1 MEKSSFLKEKFDV
14 VLLGLHIINVL
25 FVFLISL
32 GLLDGSSIVSY
43 YLVLSIAIII
53 PGLSFLK
60 WKCMKDGNENKV
72 VFEYLPF
79 LSMALIELI
88 IGVKICLQL
97 ISEAHWMAI
106 TVFLTF
112 MLLCFVLSLIYND
125 KCKGDIKKKGV
136 CYLVNYISFLVFM
149 FANFILILDWWYL

>member
-60 WKCMKDGNENKV
+60 WKSMKDGNENKL
-72 VFEYLPF
+72 VFE
-79 LSMALIELI
+79 
-88 IGVKICLQL
+88 
-97 ISEAHWMAI
+97 
-106 TVFLTF
+106 
-112 MLLCFVLSLIYND
+112 
-125 KCKGDIKKKGV
+125 
-136 CYLVNYISFLVFM
+136 
-149 FANFILILDWWYL
+149 

>member
-1 MEKSSFLKEKFDV
+1 
-14 VLLGLHIINVL
+14 
-25 FVFLISL
+25 
-32 GLLDGSSIVSY
+32 
-43 YLVLSIAIII
+43 
-53 PGLSFLK
+53 
-60 WKCMKDGNENKV
+60 
-72 VFEYLPF
+72 
-79 LSMALIELI
+79 MALIELI

-112 MLLCFVLSLIYND
+112 IILCFVLSLIYND
-125 KCKGDIKKKGV
+125 KCKKDIKKKGL